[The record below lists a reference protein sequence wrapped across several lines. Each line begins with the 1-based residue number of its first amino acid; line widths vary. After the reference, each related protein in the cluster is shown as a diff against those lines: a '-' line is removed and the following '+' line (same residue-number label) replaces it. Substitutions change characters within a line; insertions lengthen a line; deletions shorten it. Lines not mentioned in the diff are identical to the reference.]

1 MYVFTGKCSI
11 RIDII
16 IDALAIVTAA
26 IAVIIVIHIIISPR
40 IYTMLLVHL
49 KQVVYIMI
57 NSCSYYL
64 IIIKKEFYNERREK
78 GSGCKAESKK
88 EDENY
93 D

>member
-1 MYVFTGKCSI
+1 MFDGKLHIVYVFTGKCSI

-49 KQVVYIMI
+49 KHVVYIMI

-64 IIIKKEFYNERREK
+64 IIIKK
-78 GSGCKAESKK
+78 GIL
-88 EDENY
+88 
-93 D
+93 